1 MCVFAGYGVLI
12 AGCPDCSVSDFGD
25 FVCICSYEGDVFLL
39 KYENINMNE
48 NRKET
53 IRFQSQMMHYGL
65 YLCGPDAGFL
75 ADIPW
80 HWHDEFEFGY
90 ISRGSMLYKTD
101 RHEYML
107 HEGDGIFIN
116 SGVLHYLHPLE
127 PFAKTGLRS
136 QFFDR
141 TFLAGSS
148 GSIFDIKY
156 VAPVQEQKL
165 LDAVPLYRS
174 DAKSRAFLEKMLE
187 CEKIGMEQKPF
198 FELRLRSLFS
208 ELWETIYSW
217 AMEKE
222 ETEGGY
228 NPTEDERIKKMLT
241 YMQEHYNEKLTVA
254 QLGREVHVS
263 ERECYR
269 LFRNILGITPGEFII
284 SLRLQKA
291 QELLWSSDKSILD
304 IALETGFGTSS
315 YFCKVFREHHHI
327 TPNQYRKMKL

>member
-1 MCVFAGYGVLI
+1 MT
-12 AGCPDCSVSDFGD
+12 
-25 FVCICSYEGDVFLL
+25 

-48 NRKET
+48 NKKET
-53 IRFQSQMMHYGL
+53 IQFQSQMMHYGL
-65 YLCGPDAGFL
+65 YLSGPDAGFL
-75 ADIPW
+75 ADVPW

-101 RHEYML
+101 RHEFML

-136 QFFDR
+136 QFFDK

-174 DAKSRAFLEKMLE
+174 DAGSCTFLKKMLE
-187 CEKIGMEQKPF
+187 CEKIGMERKTY

-217 AMEKE
+217 AMEKKDV
-222 ETEGGY
+222 EGSY
-228 NPTEDERIKKMLT
+228 NPVEDERIKKLLT
-241 YMQEHYNEKLTVA
+241 YIQEHYNEKLTVA

-269 LFRNILGITPGEFII
+269 LFQNILGITPGEFII
-284 SLRLQKA
+284 SLRLQRA
-291 QELLWSSDKSILD
+291 QELLRFSDKSILE

-327 TPNQYRKMKL
+327 TPNQYRKMEL